1 VSVSQSVAPPVQTL
15 QALVDTLIVVA
26 LASQTAVSSVQT
38 LQALLD
44 TLIVV
49 VVASQTIVLTV
60 QTLQALAYTLTV
72 VGHVGRRRACRA
84 HARLAHGARCPSGVA
99 VVLAGHRVATLTEA
113 TRALLP
119 TRKGQ

>member
-1 VSVSQSVAPPVQTL
+1 MSISQAVVLPVQTL
-15 QALVDTLIVVA
+15 QALPHTLIVAVSV
-26 LASQTAVSSVQT
+26 SQTVVSPVRT
-38 LQALLD
+38 LQAPLD

-49 VVASQTIVLTV
+49 VFASHTIVLPV
-60 QTLQALAYTLTV
+60 QTLQALAYTFIV

-99 VVLAGHRVATLTEA
+99 VALAGHTVATLTEA

-119 TRKGQ
+119 TRKRQ